1 MDKSSYI
8 LGFDFGMRCIGVAIG
23 QTLSTQAKPLAILKA
38 KQGKP
43 DWSLLDK
50 LCEEWMVKGFVV
62 GYPDG
67 EQVPQFFQSAIVAF
81 VESLKD
87 RYQLSVHL
95 VDEHYTTQE
104 ARQRSMD
111 QKSKSK
117 RHDDVAAAIILESW
131 LNQHNRDMD

>member
-67 EQVPQFFQSAIVAF
+67 EQVPQFFN
-81 VESLKD
+81 LP
-87 RYQLSVHL
+87 L
-95 VDEHYTTQE
+95 
-104 ARQRSMD
+104 
-111 QKSKSK
+111 
-117 RHDDVAAAIILESW
+117 
-131 LNQHNRDMD
+131 